1 MNRLFELLAGFGTTR
16 LIGMAAVAAGLIG
29 FFLFISI
36 RLSEPE
42 MGLLFSDLDIAES
55 GRIVEEL
62 QAQNISYRLTDGGRT
77 ILAPTDRV
85 NELRVMLAS
94 QGLSGNII
102 GYEIFDR
109 SNGLGTTSFVQN
121 INRIRAIEGELSRTI
136 REIHAIEAARVH
148 IVMPERVLFSRERR
162 EPTASIVLRSRGTI
176 SQSQVGAIQSLVAA
190 AVAGLSPSNISIV
203 DQNGTLLAR
212 SGEGALAASLAGSL
226 DEKRRKLE
234 EQYRSRIESLLEETV
249 GVGRVRAQV
258 AIELDTSSVTTNE
271 ETYDPDS
278 QVARSTRTIEEAN
291 LDQDRMNDTV
301 SVGNNLPQAENT
313 PADDATSMSRS
324 DRLDETVN
332 YEISRTVRTST
343 RESGNIERLTVAV
356 VVDGTYSIAEDGSRV
371 YQERSAQQIE
381 QLASLVRSAIG
392 YDANRGDMIEV
403 VNMPFVPNDEPGVEA
418 AQEFFFLGLSKH
430 DFYNLLET
438 LLLGII
444 SLLVLLLI
452 VRPLV
457 NRLVLAI
464 PEAGSRQAQAALE
477 GPEGHSQMA
486 ELEYAAAQGDQAA
499 ITALAKPE
507 ARYGKALPSSAPGTA
522 IDVANIDNRLKE
534 SSVKKIG
541 EIVQNHPDEATAII
555 RGWLYAD

>member
-29 FFLFISI
+29 FFLFISM
-36 RLSEPE
+36 RLSEPQ
-42 MGLLFSDLDIAES
+42 MGLLFSDLEMSES

-62 QAQNISYRLTDGGRT
+62 QAQNISYRLSDGGRT
-77 ILAPTDRV
+77 ILAPADRV
-85 NELRVMLAS
+85 NELRVMLAG
-94 QGLSGNII
+94 QGLSGNVI

-121 INRIRAIEGELSRTI
+121 INRVRAIEGELSRTI

-148 IVMPERVLFSRERR
+148 IVLPERALFSREER

-190 AVAGLSPSNISIV
+190 AVAGLSPGNISIV

-212 SGEGALAASLAGSL
+212 SGEGSLASGLTGSL

-234 EQYRSRIESLLEETV
+234 EQYRGRIESLLEETV
-249 GVGRVRAQV
+249 GIGRVRAQV
-258 AIELDTSSVTTNE
+258 AIELDMSSVTTNE
-271 ETYDPDS
+271 ETYDPES
-278 QVARSTRTIEEAN
+278 QVARSTRTVEEAN
-291 LDQDRMNDTV
+291 SDQDRMNDTV
-301 SVGNNLPQAENT
+301 SVGNNLPQAENDA
-313 PADDATSMSRS
+313 PAEGSRMSRS
-324 DRLDETVN
+324 DKLDETIN
-332 YEISRTVRTST
+332 YEISRTVRTRT
-343 RESGNIERLTVAV
+343 KESGDISRLTVAV
-356 VVDGTYSIAEDGSRV
+356 VVDGTYSVGEDGTRV
-371 YQERSAQQIE
+371 YQERSPQQIE
-381 QLASLVRSAIG
+381 QLASLVRSAVG

-403 VNMPFVPNDEPGVEA
+403 VNLPFVLDEGPSVDVE
-418 AQEFFFLGLSKH
+418 QGFSFLGLGKR
-430 DFYNLLET
+430 DLYDLLEM
-438 LLLGII
+438 LLLGIVT
-444 SLLVLLLI
+444 LLVLLLV

-464 PEAGSRQAQAALE
+464 PEAGNQPAQPVL
-477 GPEGHSQMA
+477 GSPDGHSSMA
-486 ELEYAAAQGDQAA
+486 ELEYAASQGDQTA
-499 ITALAKPE
+499 IAALARPE
-507 ARYGKALPSSAPGTA
+507 TQYGKALPASSPGSS

-541 EIVQNHPDEATAII
+541 EIVKTHPEEATAIV